1 MVKDANMGSP
11 SNFSFLLLPA
21 AFLYLCLSASG
32 ELSTQRRLLFF
43 FDKIEVNGEVDVF
56 LGEGKRNREATVYA
70 DSEIIDSVITRVR
83 DKTLYLEAN
92 NTYELARRLPFLKL
106 NAKRKFPVEII
117 VSIDKLK
124 EIRVHGA
131 SNLTST
137 GLSSGNLS
145 IFSTSSGK
153 LHLEN
158 LDCPTLLLRHEGDG
172 TIVLKGERVSQL
184 KAQILGDGSLRG
196 EDLLVERATLI
207 HKGKGFAHLS
217 PQAWLDA
224 RMHGPGNLLLHKK
237 PEKMVVD
244 QAGEGTIIDI
254 LGDSLPLLD
263 HNATHPQLKKGIRER
278 ETKN

>member
-1 MVKDANMGSP
+1 MESP
-11 SNFSFLLLPA
+11 SKFSFLLLSVV
-21 AFLYLCLSASG
+21 FLCFSLSASG
-32 ELSTQRRLLFF
+32 ELSSERRLLFF
-43 FDKIEVNGEVDVF
+43 FDKIEVKGEVDVF
-56 LGEGKRNREATVYA
+56 LSKGKRNRETTVYA

-83 DKTLYLEAN
+83 DKTLYVEAN

-117 VSIDKLK
+117 VSIDRLK

-137 GLSSGNLS
+137 GLSPGNLS

-153 LHLEN
+153 LHFEN

-172 TIVLKGERVSQL
+172 TVVLKGKGVSQF
-184 KAQILGDGSLRG
+184 KAQVLGNGSLRG
-196 EDLLVERATLI
+196 EDLLVEQASLI

-224 RMHGPGNLLLHKK
+224 RMHGTGNLLLHKK

-244 QAGEGTIIDI
+244 QSGEGTVSDI
-254 LGDSLPLLD
+254 LSGSLPLMDL
-263 HNATHPQLKKGIRER
+263 NATNPLLKKEFGRER
-278 ETKN
+278 EKTKQ